1 MALRSG
7 VDTVAYASFGVYTET
22 YSGTGDQNIPSLYAS
37 LGLLEDATGGGA
49 GGDFWSFIHW
59 FWEFF

>member
-7 VDTVAYASFGVYTET
+7 VDTVAYVSHGVYTET
-22 YSGTGDQNIPSLYAS
+22 YVTGGNTAALYAS
-37 LGLLEDATGGGA
+37 LGLFEDASAGA
-49 GGDFWSFIHW
+49 GISWFGFIHW